1 VLELVHH
8 QWSKKMAVLIPKSE
22 NWRIYCDDAAEPVL
36 PLAAENTAPIL
47 NGATQV
53 VRIRVTIKGTASS
66 GLTTANRIQYSTDDV
81 NFTDM
86 ASGNHFNWY
95 DGLGTHGNTVASN
108 LLSDASTKKTYVEAA
123 GAPGANF
130 SLNSMN
136 EFDFCIVP
144 TLNATPGTLYYFRF
158 LYSTTP
164 SPGPYS
170 YTVVGLDTNKTH
182 PRLTT
187 FLWKPKIMV
196 H

>member
-53 VRIRVTIKGTASS
+53 IRVRVTLKGTASS
-66 GLTTANRIQYSTDDV
+66 GNTSALKMQYSTDDV

-86 ASGNHFNWY
+86 GSGNHFNWY
-95 DGLGTHGNTVASN
+95 DGAGTQGNTVTSN
-108 LLSDASTKKTYVEAA
+108 LLSDASTKKIYIESNYASGVAW
-123 GAPGANF
+123 G
-130 SLNSMN
+130 LNSMN
-136 EFDFCIVP
+136 EFDYCIVP
-144 TLNATPGTLYYFRF
+144 TLNASAGTLYYLRC

-164 SPGPYS
+164 NPGPYS
-170 YTVVGLDTNKTH
+170 YTAIALDTSKTH
-182 PRLTT
+182 PQLTT
-187 FLWKPKIMV
+187 FLWKPKTIV
-196 H
+196 Y